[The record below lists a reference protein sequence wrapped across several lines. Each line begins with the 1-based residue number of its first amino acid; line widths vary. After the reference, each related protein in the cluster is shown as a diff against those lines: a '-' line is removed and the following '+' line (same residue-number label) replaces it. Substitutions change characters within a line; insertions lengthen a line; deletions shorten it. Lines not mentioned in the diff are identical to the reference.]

1 MYMVFVVDGNKNNTF
16 QSLMEVL
23 EGTPFTGIIIFE
35 VIPTIPRA
43 HPEWKTIYEAWS
55 MPRSL
60 LQCLS

>member
-23 EGTPFTGIIIFE
+23 EGTPFTGIIFKLF
-35 VIPTIPRA
+35 PTTPRA
-43 HPEWKTIYEAWS
+43 YPEWKTIYEARS
-55 MPRSL
+55 LSRSL